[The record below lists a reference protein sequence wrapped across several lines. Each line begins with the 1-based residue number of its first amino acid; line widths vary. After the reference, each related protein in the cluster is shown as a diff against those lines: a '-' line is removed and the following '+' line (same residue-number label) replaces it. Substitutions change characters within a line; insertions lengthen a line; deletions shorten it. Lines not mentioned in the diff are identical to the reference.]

1 LVRQAIIRTR
11 PKLVALDSDLASLHA
26 VADAA
31 EPWFDVLET
40 RDARKAL
47 AWLQQHAAVRVIVTE
62 HVMDTAAGVSILET
76 VRTLRPDVRRV
87 MLTGHADLSGI
98 IHGLHTGAIDR
109 LVHKPF
115 TRDELLSAVRL
126 DAAPVHPLP
135 VPAAPPAAARSHRAS
150 A

>member
-1 LVRQAIIRTR
+1 VIRNATIRTR
-11 PKLVALDSDLASLHA
+11 PKLIALDSDLASLHA
-26 VADAA
+26 VADTL

-47 AWLQQHAAVRVIVTE
+47 AWLQQHAAVRVIVAE

-126 DAAPVHPLP
+126 DAARVHAM
-135 VPAAPPAAARSHRAS
+135 PAPAPAIAAVASQRAS